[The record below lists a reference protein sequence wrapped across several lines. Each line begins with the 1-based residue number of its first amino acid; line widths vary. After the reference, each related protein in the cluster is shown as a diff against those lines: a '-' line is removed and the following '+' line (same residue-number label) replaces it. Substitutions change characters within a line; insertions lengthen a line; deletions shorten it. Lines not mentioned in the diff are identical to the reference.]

1 MIKITVEELIKLTKE
16 DIKGKVIVFPTD
28 TVYGIGAMI
37 DDQEGVNKIYNLK
50 HRDKNKPLANLA
62 YSSEQ
67 IEEYVNITNPKIK
80 ELMKHWPG
88 ALTIIFNKKHIY
100 NNELPTIAFRI
111 PNSNVAL
118 TILKRF
124 GVMSVTSMNLS
135 GSEPLNNL
143 DDIIKNFESEID
155 YLVTNEE
162 KHSNISSTIIDVTKE
177 PFVVLRKGE
186 ILKEINV

>member
-28 TVYGIGAMI
+28 TVYGIGSMI
-37 DDQEGVNKIYNLK
+37 DDKEGVSKIYNLK

-67 IEEYVNITNPKIK
+67 IKEYVNIPNPKTL
-80 ELMKHWPG
+80 ELMKLWPS

-111 PNSNVAL
+111 PNSNTAL
-118 TILKRF
+118 TILKHF
-124 GVMSVTSMNLS
+124 GVMAVTSMNLS
-135 GSEPLNNL
+135 GSEPLNNIY
-143 DDIIKNFESEID
+143 DIIKNFENEID
-155 YLVTNEE
+155 YLVIDEE
-162 KHSNISSTIIDVTKE
+162 KHSNISSTIIDVTKD

-186 ILKEINV
+186 I

>member
-143 DDIIKNFESEID
+143 YDIIKNFESEID